1 MKLRLVC
8 VGRMSA
14 SYLREGADDYLS
26 RVQRYLPLE
35 VIELKEEKT
44 GGKTNPE
51 LVRQKEGERILQR
64 ISSQDW
70 VIALDEHGTL
80 QDSVKLA
87 NLLERHMLDSTPTLT
102 VVIGGAYGLS
112 RTVRQRA
119 DLVLSLSPLT
129 LTHQMARMILLEQ
142 LYRGMTIIRNEP
154 YHNA

>member
-64 ISSQDW
+64 IPPQDW

-87 NLLERHMLDSTPTLT
+87 NLLERHMLDSTPALT
-102 VVIGGAYGLS
+102 AVIGGAYGLS
-112 RTVRQRA
+112 RAVRQRA

-129 LTHQMARMILLEQ
+129 LTHQMARLILLEQ
-142 LYRGMTIIRNEP
+142 LYRGLTIIRNEP

>member
-14 SYLREGADDYLS
+14 GFLREGADDYLS

-44 GGKTNPE
+44 GGKTHPE

-64 ISSQDW
+64 ISSRDW

-87 NLLERHMLDSTPTLT
+87 KLLEGHMLDGTPALT
-102 VVIGGAYGLS
+102 AVIGGAYGLS
-112 RTVRQRA
+112 RAIRQRA

-129 LTHQMARMILLEQ
+129 FTHQMARMIWLEQ
-142 LYRGMTIIRNEP
+142 LYRGLTIIRNEP

>member
-64 ISSQDW
+64 ISPQDW

-80 QDSVKLA
+80 QDTVKLA
-87 NLLERHMLDSTPTLT
+87 KLLERHMLDSTPALT
-102 VVIGGAYGLS
+102 AVIGGAYGLS
-112 RTVRQRA
+112 RAVRQRA

-129 LTHQMARMILLEQ
+129 LTHQMARLILLEQ